1 MPSLSFTSNLIR
13 HIDCP
18 DAAFDARSVSQLF
31 GLYFAR
37 HPQVRNY
44 VLDDQGA
51 VRNHVIV
58 VVDGHGLNDRRHL
71 SDTLSSDSEV
81 FVFQSLSGG

>member
-1 MPSLSFTSNLIR
+1 MPSLSFTSNLTR

-18 DAAFDARSVSQLF
+18 DAAFEAGSVAQLF
-31 GLYFAR
+31 DRYFTR

-44 VLDDQGA
+44 LLDDQGA
-51 VRNHVIV
+51 VRSHVIV

-71 SDTLSSDSEV
+71 SDTLASDSEV
-81 FVFQSLSGG
+81 FVFQALSGG

>member
-1 MPSLSFTSNLIR
+1 MPSLSFTSNLTR
-13 HIDCP
+13 HVDCP
-18 DAAFDARSVSQLF
+18 DAEFDASSVAQLF
-31 GLYFAR
+31 DLYFTR
-37 HPQVRNY
+37 WPGVRNY

-71 SDTLSSDSEV
+71 RDSLSSDSEV
-81 FVFQSLSGG
+81 FVFQALSGG